1 MVPWKEIQQI
11 IIALVAFIISLTI
24 LYSLLC
30 PTGGCVGKWICQT
43 LIVIIK
49 GKTSATESG
58 TIKLINERVFNPVL
72 DMVRNTACSF
82 PY

>member
-11 IIALVAFIISLTI
+11 IIALASFIIALTI
-24 LYSLLC
+24 AYALLC

-49 GKTSATESG
+49 GMAAATESA
-58 TIKLINERVFNPVL
+58 TLKIINERVFNPVL